1 MTTNLST
8 RILVLALLQLIV
20 GGIVVLGGIALINF
34 SVDAIGKA
42 LGIVHAILGVLGL
55 SAGILLWIRK
65 GRARTLT
72 ISANALIIAFSA
84 ASELVLSATNSLPSD
99 QFVDSI
105 IGTVAA
111 IVIGAVVIIQ
121 LVRPDLKRRFGES
134 ADSTLDQKSPPG
146 GE

>member
-121 LVRPDLKRRFGES
+121 LVRPNLKG
-134 ADSTLDQKSPPG
+134 ALAKVAIQH
-146 GE
+146 

>member
-1 MTTNLST
+1 MATDLST
-8 RILVLALLQLIV
+8 RILVLAVLQLIV

-84 ASELVLSATNSLPSD
+84 ASELVLSATSSLPSD

-121 LVRPDLKRRFGES
+121 LVRPNLKG
-134 ADSTLDQKSPPG
+134 ALAKVAIQH
-146 GE
+146 

>member
-84 ASELVLSATNSLPSD
+84 ASELVLSATSSLPSD

-121 LVRPDLKRRFGES
+121 LVRPDLKG
-134 ADSTLDQKSPPG
+134 ALAKVPIQH
-146 GE
+146 

>member
-8 RILVLALLQLIV
+8 RILVLAVLQLIV

-84 ASELVLSATNSLPSD
+84 ASELVLSATSSLPSD

-121 LVRPDLKRRFGES
+121 LVRPDLKD
-134 ADSTLDQKSPPG
+134 ALAKVLIQH
-146 GE
+146 

>member
-84 ASELVLSATNSLPSD
+84 ASELVLSATSSLPSD

-121 LVRPDLKRRFGES
+121 LVRPNLKG
-134 ADSTLDQKSPPG
+134 ALAKVAIQH
-146 GE
+146 

>member
-84 ASELVLSATNSLPSD
+84 ASELVLSATSSLPSD

-121 LVRPDLKRRFGES
+121 LVRPDLKD
-134 ADSTLDQKSPPG
+134 ALAKVLIQH
-146 GE
+146 